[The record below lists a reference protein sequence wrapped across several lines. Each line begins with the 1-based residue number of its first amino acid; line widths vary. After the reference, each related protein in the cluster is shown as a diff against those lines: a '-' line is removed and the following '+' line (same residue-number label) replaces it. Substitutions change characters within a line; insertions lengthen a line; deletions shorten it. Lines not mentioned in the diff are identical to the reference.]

1 MRARCHLH
9 GANRF
14 CIFSHFLHKHEEK
27 IIDVGLGR
35 TGQKQVGGGA
45 QVGIGIVAAEVVGC
59 GEAGKLAS
67 LDGPVVGQTAGAVG
81 GSVGA
86 VGCQ

>member
-27 IIDVGLGR
+27 IIDVGPGR

-45 QVGIGIVAAEVVGC
+45 QVGIGIVAAEVVGG

-67 LDGPVVGQTAGAVG
+67 RDRTAVGDAAGAVG
-81 GSVGA
+81 WSVGA
-86 VGCQ
+86 VGRQ